1 MENTF
6 YALVQDEIKNNDY
19 GFSYSEYNTLFVTDN
34 YNCYTMINRVWSG
47 DTGDEYIS
55 QETTIGRFIYG
66 TLNLISI
73 YDSKVVDLFPD
84 IDLQEYI
91 SSKYD
96 EFYNILDDDAID
108 EIKEVVQNE
117 LGCDGLKDIPVWNEE
132 DDGFDNDYGV
142 ILFDPNK
149 SLKKV
154 IDAKFE
160 ECFEMTDDLKD
171 FLEETEKR
179 EYHIEAYNFN
189 RDKIDELDIKLPKGI
204 MLPYIMY
211 IDNNYN
217 SNSDPSTRTRYKDI
231 DVEWIT
237 DAIEISEYTSITLAN
252 VIANID
258 EGMFYDFVEGYDYD
272 ISSFFE
278 TTEKYNFYIIDTLVE
293 YFVKKY
299 KLPNPCDNKYTK
311 FSIIEFV

>member
-19 GFSYSEYNTLFVTDN
+19 AFIDSEYNTLFVKDT
-34 YNCYTMINRVWSG
+34 CYTMINRVWSG

-55 QETTIGRFIYG
+55 DDTTIGRFMYG
-66 TLNLISI
+66 TLDLISI
-73 YDSKVVDLFPD
+73 YDSKVVNLFPD
-84 IDLQEYI
+84 IELKEYI

-96 EFYNILDDDAID
+96 KFYNVLDDDAID
-108 EIKEVVQNE
+108 EIKEIVQNE
-117 LGCDGLKDIPVWNEE
+117 LGCDGLKDVPVWDYE
-132 DDGFDNDYGV
+132 DSGFDNDYGV

-160 ECFEMTDDLKD
+160 ECEEMTDDLKY
-171 FLEETEKR
+171 FLEETEKK
-179 EYHIEAYNFN
+179 EYHIETYNDN
-189 RDKIDELDIKLPKGI
+189 GKKIDDLEIKIPKGI

-211 IDNNYN
+211 INDNYN
-217 SNSDPSTRTRYKDI
+217 YNDNIRI
-231 DVEWIT
+231 DWII
-237 DAIEISEYTSITLAN
+237 DAIESLGYISVTLGN

-258 EGMFYDFVEGYDYD
+258 DNLEMFYNFVEGYDYD
-272 ISSFFE
+272 IGSFLE
-278 TTEKYNFYIIDTLVE
+278 TVKKYNEYVIDTLLD

-299 KLPNPCDNKYTK
+299 KLPDPHDNKYDE
-311 FSIIEFV
+311 FSIIEMI